1 MVYINLFLACS
12 KESDSYRIT
21 RLDLL
26 LGGDPFPGAPV
37 LVPLVSVCFGSMYH
51 RALSLL

>member
-21 RLDLL
+21 RLDLF
-26 LGGDPFPGAPV
+26 LGGDTFLSVPV
-37 LVPLVSVCFGSMYH
+37 LVSFVCVCFG
-51 RALSLL
+51 